1 MCDVEFLASPNFSD
15 LNRLDSHSQLLLCS
29 LLFFSSSSL
38 PPSLHPLCFIS
49 SLLFPLYFTSFP
61 FPTFL
66 HSYLHSFLLRFLPS
80 FFLSSILLYC
90 VTPFIH
96 SFLHL
101 FICTFIHSFI
111 HLFLHSF
118 FSFFI
123 PLFLHFFIHLFLP
136 LILISPD
143 GDSY

>member
-1 MCDVEFLASPNFSD
+1 MYTYRYCYVCVCPLVCDVEFLASPNFSD

-49 SLLFPLYFTSFP
+49 S
-61 FPTFL
+61 
-66 HSYLHSFLLRFLPS
+66 
-80 FFLSSILLYC
+80 SILLYC

-118 FSFFI
+118 IHSFI
-123 PLFLHFFIHLFLP
+123 PPFILFFLHSFIPPFLYSF
-136 LILISPD
+136 ISASDPHITRW
-143 GDSY
+143 GQLLTASL